1 MTGWWVAEW
10 SKKML
15 SYSRGKVSPIV
26 VEHLPR
32 SGSFNVPRQSK
43 LGDGGSFAKRI
54 RLEVTL
60 CFAH

>member
-1 MTGWWVAEW
+1 
-10 SKKML
+10 ML